1 MQLKYKNRTKGAG
14 VVTTLVPFAERCTV
28 KMKNQKTFCIKLIA
42 SFLFF
47 IVFIA
52 ILIWINQPLP
62 GDVPTA
68 ASQIKFAK
76 AHVTKLIS
84 DEAKAEDWTEGLRI
98 GVQEVYL
105 QLDSGE
111 DKGKILPAVNY
122 MSVYNNVD
130 LKVGTR
136 VIARLDI
143 DANGRTYIASI
154 PNYNRGPALLGLTVI
169 FVLFLAV
176 FGGKKGIAAILGLAF
191 AIVDIWFLLI
201 PMIKHG
207 INPILSSIVISAVT
221 TAISLVLLNGF
232 SMKTFCATI
241 GCVGGVAMA
250 GAAAALTAVATPI
263 NGFNMS
269 EAEELILRTG
279 GTSLNVSGLLI
290 SAILIAA
297 LGAVMDVAMTITSA
311 VFEVHQLNPELNRQK
326 LIQSGINIGRD
337 AMGTMANTLILAFAG
352 SALNMLILFRI
363 FDYPYLQIFN
373 SDMMALEII
382 QGISGSIGI
391 VMTVPLVAFLSA
403 FLCSRKN
410 TVDRAVMQVNEKH
423 RKLKM

>member
-1 MQLKYKNRTKGAG
+1 M
-14 VVTTLVPFAERCTV
+14 VPFAERRAV
-28 KMKNQKTFCIKLIA
+28 KMKNQKSFCIRLIA

-47 IVFIA
+47 VVFIA
-52 ILIWINQPLP
+52 ILIWINQSLP

-68 ASQIKFAK
+68 ASQIKFAR

-130 LKVGTR
+130 LKVGTK

-176 FGGKKGIAAILGLAF
+176 FGGKKGIAAILGLVF

-201 PMIKHG
+201 PMIMHG

-250 GAAAALTAVATPI
+250 GAAAALTAAATPI

-269 EAEELILRTG
+269 EAEELVLRTG

-423 RKLKM
+423 RKLKK

>member
-1 MQLKYKNRTKGAG
+1 
-14 VVTTLVPFAERCTV
+14 
-28 KMKNQKTFCIKLIA
+28 MKNQKTFYIKLIA
-42 SFLFF
+42 SILFF
-47 IVFIA
+47 VVFIA
-52 ILIWINQPLP
+52 ILIWINQPVP
-62 GDVPTA
+62 GEVPTA
-68 ASQIKFAK
+68 ASQIKFAR

-84 DEAKAEDWTEGLRI
+84 NEAKAEDWTEGLRI

-105 QLDSGE
+105 QIDSGE

-122 MSVYNNVD
+122 MSVYSNMD
-130 LKVGTR
+130 LKAGTK

-154 PNYNRGPALLGLTVI
+154 PNYNRGPALLGLTVM

-176 FGGKKGIAAILGLAF
+176 FGGKKGMAAILGLAF

-201 PMIKHG
+201 PMIRHG
-207 INPILSSIVISAVT
+207 INPILSSIVIAAVT
-221 TAISLVLLNGF
+221 TAVSLVLLNGF

-250 GAAAALTAVATPI
+250 GAAAALTAAATPI
-263 NGFNMS
+263 NGFNMP

-279 GTSLNVSGLLI
+279 GTSLNISGLLI
-290 SAILIAA
+290 SAILISA

-311 VFEVHQLNPELNRQK
+311 VFEVHQLNPDLNRQK
-326 LIQSGINIGRD
+326 LIRSGINIGRD

-403 FLCSRKN
+403 FLCSRVN
-410 TVDRAVMQVNEKH
+410 AAERTVMKANEKH
-423 RKLKM
+423 RKLKKQ

>member
-1 MQLKYKNRTKGAG
+1 M
-14 VVTTLVPFAERCTV
+14 
-28 KMKNQKTFCIKLIA
+28 
-42 SFLFF
+42 
-47 IVFIA
+47 
-52 ILIWINQPLP
+52 P

-105 QLDSGE
+105 QIDSGE
-111 DKGKILPAVNY
+111 DRGKLLPAVNY

-130 LKVGTR
+130 LKVGTK

-201 PMIKHG
+201 PMIRHG

-221 TAISLVLLNGF
+221 TAIS
-232 SMKTFCATI
+232 
-241 GCVGGVAMA
+241 
-250 GAAAALTAVATPI
+250 
-263 NGFNMS
+263 
-269 EAEELILRTG
+269 
-279 GTSLNVSGLLI
+279 
-290 SAILIAA
+290 
-297 LGAVMDVAMTITSA
+297 
-311 VFEVHQLNPELNRQK
+311 
-326 LIQSGINIGRD
+326 
-337 AMGTMANTLILAFAG
+337 
-352 SALNMLILFRI
+352 
-363 FDYPYLQIFN
+363 
-373 SDMMALEII
+373 
-382 QGISGSIGI
+382 
-391 VMTVPLVAFLSA
+391 
-403 FLCSRKN
+403 
-410 TVDRAVMQVNEKH
+410 
-423 RKLKM
+423 

>member
-1 MQLKYKNRTKGAG
+1 
-14 VVTTLVPFAERCTV
+14 
-28 KMKNQKTFCIKLIA
+28 MKKQKSFCIRLVA

-47 IVFIA
+47 VVFIA
-52 ILIWINQPLP
+52 ILIWINQTLP

-68 ASQIKFAK
+68 ASQIKFAR

-130 LKVGTR
+130 LKVGTK

-176 FGGKKGIAAILGLAF
+176 FGGKKGIAAILGLVF

-201 PMIKHG
+201 PMIMNG

-232 SMKTFCATI
+232 SMKTFCSTI

-410 TVDRAVMQVNEKH
+410 TVDRTVMQVNEKH
-423 RKLKM
+423 RKLKK